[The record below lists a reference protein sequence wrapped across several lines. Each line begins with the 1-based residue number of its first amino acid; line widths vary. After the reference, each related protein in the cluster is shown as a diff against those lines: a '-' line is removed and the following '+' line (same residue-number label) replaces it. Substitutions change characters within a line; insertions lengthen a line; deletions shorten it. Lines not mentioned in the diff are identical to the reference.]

1 MTLDNRMRR
10 LFGDDE
16 PEHVGSGWLSGTLS
30 VFLGAL
36 GAGAVACLHWPEQLT
51 SPEVRALLPL
61 PLVRALIELVI
72 GLGFLSGLLST
83 LLRRRK
89 VLGATGMGLTL
100 VAGAAGGG
108 QVTLPAAVPAAPV
121 YLGLDWFLLNILL
134 LALLFI
140 PLERIWP
147 LHRRSV
153 FRPGWTTDSVYFLV
167 SHLLVQGSTLL
178 TLMPAT
184 VFFQWAVNPTVQG
197 AVRSLP
203 VVVQFLACAV
213 VSDVTEYTVHRTFHR
228 IRWLWPFHAVHH
240 SSQSMDWLA
249 GSRLHV
255 VDVVLTRGL
264 TFVPLFVLG
273 FDTGPL
279 YAYLVFVSLHAVFI
293 HANVSWPF
301 PRWVEALVVTPR
313 FHHWHHAIEAEA
325 IDKNFAVHFP
335 WIDRLFGTYYGPPGQ
350 WPSGYGIADHPV
362 PEGFAAQLVYPV
374 MPGQRPTSPTSH

>member
-1 MTLDNRMRR
+1 MSLDGIAQR

-36 GAGAVACLHWPEQLT
+36 GSGAVACLHWPEQLT
-51 SPEVRALLPL
+51 SPDVRALLPL

-89 VLGATGMGLTL
+89 VLGATGMGLAL

-153 FRPGWTTDSVYFLV
+153 FRPGWTTDAVYFLV

-184 VFFQWAVNPTVQG
+184 VFFQWAVHPVVQG

-203 VVVQFLACAV
+203 AVVQFLACAIV
-213 VSDVTEYTVHRTFHR
+213 ADLTEYTVHRTFHR
-228 IRWLWPFHAVHH
+228 IRWLWRFHAVHH

>member
-1 MTLDNRMRR
+1 MSLDERMQR

-16 PEHVGSGWLSGTLS
+16 PGHFGSGWWSGTLS
-30 VFLGAL
+30 VFLGTL
-36 GAGAVACLHWPEQLT
+36 GAGVVACLHWPQLLT
-51 SPEVRALLPL
+51 SPDVRALLPL

-72 GLGFLSGLLST
+72 GFAFLLGLLSS
-83 LLRRRK
+83 LLRSRK
-89 VLGATGMGLTL
+89 VLGFTGMALAL

-108 QVTLPAAVPAAPV
+108 QVDLPNAVPATPV

-140 PLERIWP
+140 PLERLWP
-147 LHRRSV
+147 LHRRTV
-153 FRPGWTTDSVYFLV
+153 FRPGWTTDTVYFFV

-184 VFFQWAVNPTVQG
+184 VFFQWAVHPGVQG

-203 VVVQFLACAV
+203 AVVQFVTCAV
-213 VSDVTEYTVHRTFHR
+213 VADLTEYTVHRVFHR
-228 IRWLWPFHAVHH
+228 VPWLWPFHAVHH
-240 SSQSMDWLA
+240 SSTSMDWLA

-293 HANVSWPF
+293 HANVSWSF
-301 PRWVEALVVTPR
+301 PRWVEAVVVTPR

-335 WIDRLFGTYYGPPGQ
+335 WIDRLFGTYYGPPGA
-350 WPSGYGIADHPV
+350 WPSGYGIVGDPV
-362 PEGFAAQLVYPV
+362 PEGYAAQLVYPI
-374 MPGQRPTSPTSH
+374 TSSTHE

>member
-1 MTLDNRMRR
+1 MDLDRALQR

-16 PEHVGSGWLSGTLS
+16 PEQVGSGWLSGTLA
-30 VFLGAL
+30 VFLGTL
-36 GAGAVACLHWPEQLT
+36 GVGAVACLRWPQLLT

-61 PLVRALIELVI
+61 PLVRATIELVI
-72 GLGFLSGLLST
+72 GVAFLLGLLST

-89 VLGATGMGLTL
+89 VLGATGMALAL
-100 VAGAAGGG
+100 LAGGGGGG
-108 QVTLPAAVPAAPV
+108 QVPLPGALPATPV

-140 PLERIWP
+140 PLEKLWP

-153 FRPGWTTDSVYFLV
+153 FRHGWTTDAIYFFV

-184 VFFQWAVNPTVQG
+184 VFFRWAVTPAVQG
-197 AVRSLP
+197 AVRALP
-203 VVVQFLACAV
+203 PVLQFVACAV
-213 VSDVTEYTVHRTFHR
+213 VADLTEYAVHRLFHR
-228 IRWLWPFHAVHH
+228 LRWLWPFHAVHH
-240 SSQSMDWLA
+240 SSQAMDWLA

-264 TFVPLFVLG
+264 TFVPLFLLG
-273 FDTGPL
+273 FDTAPL

-293 HANVSWPF
+293 HANVSWTF

-350 WPSGYGIADHPV
+350 WPTGYGIAGDPV

-374 MPGQRPTSPTSH
+374 RPGR

>member
-1 MTLDNRMRR
+1 MDLDRLLHR

-16 PEHVGSGWLSGTLS
+16 PGHLGSGWVSGTMA
-30 VFLGAL
+30 VCLGVLA
-36 GAGAVACLHWPEQLT
+36 AGAVACFHWPALLT
-51 SPEVRALLPL
+51 SPEVRALLPI
-61 PLVRALIELVI
+61 PAVRVAVQLTIA
-72 GLGFLSGLLST
+72 LGFLLGLLSA

-89 VLGATGMGLTL
+89 VLGFTGMALALG
-100 VAGAAGGG
+100 AGVGGG
-108 QVTLPAAVPAAPV
+108 GNLPVHDAVAPV
-121 YLGLDWFLLNILL
+121 PVYFGLDWFLLNLLL

-140 PLERIWP
+140 PLEKLWP
-147 LHRRSV
+147 LHRRTV
-153 FRPGWTTDSVYFLV
+153 FRPGWTTDTGYFFV

-184 VFFQWAVNPTVQG
+184 VFFRWAVHPAVQG
-197 AVRSLP
+197 AVRSMPGAL
-203 VVVQFLACAV
+203 QFLACAV
-213 VSDVTEYTVHRTFHR
+213 VADVTEYAVHRLFHR
-228 IRWLWPFHAVHH
+228 LRWLWPFHAVHH

-273 FDTGPL
+273 FDRAPL
-279 YAYLVFVSLHAVFI
+279 VAYLVFVSLHAVFI
-293 HANVSWPF
+293 HANVSWTF

-335 WIDRLFGTYYGPPGQ
+335 WIDRLFGSYYGPPGQ
-350 WPSGYGIADHPV
+350 WPAAYGIAGHPV
-362 PEGFAAQLVYPV
+362 PEGFVTQLVYPV
-374 MPGQRPTSPTSH
+374 STRR